1 MSKAGE
7 VYDVP
12 RGAAYLTTLQII
24 YYTAYL
30 VFYVALA
37 RVLSKIEVNQ
47 IGLLMAAQAAFVA
60 LVQFGLPSSA
70 TRFISANMGKGDT
83 LSAGAVTRTI
93 LRFSIGVGSLGLAVA
108 VLLSFFAGPAY
119 VGSTAGGTLL
129 ALTFTSALLLDLI
142 LLYGSYFIGVGSY
155 ARALYQNAM
164 YVPLSRG
171 LGLLLAVLGY
181 RVLGIVTGWLFGG
194 LITLAFAVYLWH
206 GHLPAHS
213 SHPLRPLLAFSL
225 PVFGAML
232 TAFGQQYGGFE
243 ILNVVLGQVPA
254 NGVYYIIMSS
264 VASLSILWIPL
275 TQALYPALSASH
287 ALGETAAISDRL
299 AVAFRLTNLAV
310 LPLSASLAAIAPT
323 AIEVVYGPS
332 YASQASVF
340 ALLALTSIFIAQG
353 AILTTSL
360 QAMGEAKEYLAITL
374 VSTIAGLVAVA
385 ATAQFFGVFA
395 AALGRLIL
403 GVCIVVLARYRI
415 ESSAKTHTGN
425 SLPAALL
432 LAGSVA
438 IPLAIVDYLLMDF
451 LSPLRRMTVLL
462 VVLVVAFL
470 AVSKAF
476 RIFKSSDFTT
486 LKDALPRRL
495 RAPLS
500 AVERLI
506 VRKDDEAEDSS

>member
-30 VFYVALA
+30 VFYIALA
-37 RVLSKIEVNQ
+37 RVLSKTEVNQ

-60 LVQFGLPSSA
+60 LVQLGLPSSA
-70 TRFISANMGKGDT
+70 TRFISGNVGKGNI
-83 LSAGAVTRTI
+83 LSAGAVARTI
-93 LRFSIGVGSLGLAVA
+93 LRFSVGVGGLGLAVA

-119 VGSTAGGTLL
+119 VGSAAGGTLL
-129 ALTFTSALLLDLI
+129 ALTFTSGLLLDLI
-142 LLYGSYFIGVGSY
+142 LLYASYFIGVGSY
-155 ARALYQNAM
+155 VRALYQNGM

-171 LGLLLAVLGY
+171 LGLFLAVLGY
-181 RVLGIVTGWLFGG
+181 RVLGIVTGWVFGG

-206 GHLPAHS
+206 GRLPAHS

-225 PVFGAML
+225 PVFGATL
-232 TAFGQQYGGFE
+232 AAFGQQYGGFE
-243 ILNVVLGQVPA
+243 ILNVVLGKVPA
-254 NGVYYIIMSS
+254 NGVYYIIVSS

-287 ALGETAAISDRL
+287 ARGETAAISDRL

-323 AIEVVYGPS
+323 AIEIVYGAS
-332 YASQASVF
+332 YASQAGVF
-340 ALLALTSIFIAQG
+340 ALLALTSIFTAQG
-353 AILTTSL
+353 AILITSL

-374 VSTIAGLVAVA
+374 ISTTAGLVAVA
-385 ATAQFFGVFA
+385 TTAQFLGTFA
-395 AALGRLIL
+395 GALGGLIL
-403 GVCIVVLARYRI
+403 GVCTVVLARYRT
-415 ESSAKTHTGN
+415 ELSAKTHTGN
-425 SLPAALL
+425 SLLTALL
-432 LAGSVA
+432 LASGVA
-438 IPLAIVDYLLMDF
+438 IPLAIVDYLLIDL
-451 LSPLRRMTVLL
+451 LSPLRRMPFLL
-462 VVLVVAFL
+462 AVFVVAFL
-470 AVSKAF
+470 AMSRAF

-495 RAPLS
+495 RAPMS

-506 VRKDDEAEDSS
+506 VRKDDGRQEPG